1 MLRPSAKSLTT
12 KRSFRYLRRRI
23 SLYRPSGIKSI
34 GRLAIFRS
42 NLLSQMK
49 QSKTEMTR
57 FNNLRLHR
65 RSLQVAKISSKSHMI
80 LCKQNY
86 ARSSKKTTLFLRQ
99 KRRIKKVQV
108 RERRARAK
116 IIMTTISHLSYR
128 MNSDRSTLSFAKKT
142 RSLKNLS
149 AKPKHTT
156 LRSRMM
162 A

>member
-1 MLRPSAKSLTT
+1 M
-12 KRSFRYLRRRI
+12 RRRI

-42 NLLSQMK
+42 NLLSQMR

-57 FNNLRLHR
+57 FSNLRLHR

-108 RERRARAK
+108 QKRRARAK
-116 IIMTTISHLSYR
+116 RIMTTISHLSYR
-128 MNSDRSTLSFAKKT
+128 MNSDRSTLSSAKKT